1 MQYSG
6 QNFPQNFPQ
15 KMIGKFT
22 YKIVQ
27 KKDHVRKDGTS
38 ALYVQIFLNGQR
50 KRLPLHIFIEQKKF
64 DSKKQ
69 RVRGNTQIAND
80 LNLIINKKLADINS
94 IAVNYRLNS
103 EILTMPRLLNDL
115 ENPSLKL
122 DFLKF
127 YEYHLELENKR
138 GFLKKGTYRQ
148 QKSTLTKLKKFKK
161 HIFFHEITED
171 FIKELKSYL
180 KVKLKNKEVTVHST
194 LKNFKKYL
202 HIANKEGIKTQ
213 LRYDDIKVKSFEGKR
228 TFLLPEEIKRLN
240 EYLNSEFCTET
251 HKNVLRRFLF
261 SCFTGLRISDI
272 IGISQKNFLGKY
284 LIFSSEKT
292 GKLQQ
297 FKLSKNARKF
307 ISKKGNDVFE
317 GEVTPE
323 HINRELK
330 KIANI
335 CKIKKRLTFHV
346 ARHTFATNFI
356 MQGGDVVVLQQ
367 YLGHSNIRETMIYVH
382 IAKSYTDKEI
392 MKLDEIKL

>member
-1 MQYSG
+1 MQYSS

-22 YKIVQ
+22 YKIIQ
-27 KKDHVRKDGTS
+27 KKDYVRKDGTS
-38 ALYVQIFLNGQR
+38 ALYVQIFLNGER
-50 KRLPLHIFIEQKKF
+50 KRLPLDIFVEPKNF
-64 DSKKQ
+64 DKAKQ
-69 RVRGNTQIAND
+69 RVKGNTQITND

-94 IAVNYRLNS
+94 IAINYRLNGS
-103 EILTMPRLLNDL
+103 ILTMNKLLNDL

-127 YEYHLELENKR
+127 YAHHLELENKR

-161 HIFFHEITED
+161 HIFFHEITKD

-202 HIANKEGIKTQ
+202 HTANKEGIKTPV
-213 LRYDDIKVKSFEGKR
+213 LYDDIKVKSFEGKR
-228 TFLLPEEIKRLN
+228 TFLLPEEIKKLN
-240 EYLNSEFCTET
+240 EYLNSNFCTET
-251 HKNVLRRFLF
+251 HKNILKRFLF

-272 IGISQKNFLGKY
+272 IRISQKNFLGKH
-284 LIFSSEKT
+284 LIFSAEKT

-307 ISKKGNDVFE
+307 VSKEGSVFKGKM
-317 GEVTPE
+317 TPE
-323 HINRELK
+323 HINRGLK
-330 KIANI
+330 TIAHI
-335 CKIKKRLTFHV
+335 CKINKRLTFHV

-356 MQGGDVVVLQQ
+356 MQGGDVVALQQ